1 MGIKILTEQ
10 DLEAVNEELKG
21 KVDKNDGQGLS
32 NVFDVLMDNGVVGD
46 YSTPAGIQVYK
57 YNPLNNNVEPSEYI
71 EFYTK
76 EQIDVKLANLPQGGG
91 EATQIK
97 IITGV
102 NLNQVFEPGVYRVGS
117 DCENIPDDIKTLDC
131 PTITMYVT
139 NDGGDGEYV
148 DAHQILFAVDTV
160 GVSYVFQRDVQKH
173 LKAPYDIYAYPWGA
187 VSGGGSADLSG
198 YYTSEEVDALLL
210 EKENA
215 KENLIANV
223 EQTTGAAVI
232 ELRYNAEYYVNKP
245 IKLLTINADATYPNG
260 QTWATFT
267 TSDSLTVNADID
279 IKWLGDD
286 CDAEGHFTPQPNT
299 SYEVSFK
306 QTAGGNIARVG
317 VC

>member
-57 YNPLNNNVEPSEYI
+57 YNPLNNNVEASEYI

-173 LKAPYDIYAYPWGA
+173 LKAPYDIYAYPWGT
-187 VSGGGSADLSG
+187 VSGGGGADLSD
-198 YYTSEEVDALLL
+198 YYTKSEVEGYIESTLLG
-210 EKENA
+210 
-215 KENLIANV
+215 
-223 EQTTGAAVI
+223 GA
-232 ELRYNAEYYVNKP
+232 
-245 IKLLTINADATYPNG
+245 
-260 QTWATFT
+260 W
-267 TSDSLTVNADID
+267 
-279 IKWLGDD
+279 
-286 CDAEGHFTPQPNT
+286 
-299 SYEVSFK
+299 
-306 QTAGGNIARVG
+306 
-317 VC
+317 